1 MLQISTGPGNLHT
14 KGEPM
19 TTLKKRKVPNG
30 YLTTGQAMNLLP
42 ISRATIGRY
51 LDSGK
56 LEGMKNP
63 ITGMRMISKR
73 SVVKFAKQFGLEV

>member
-1 MLQISTGPGNLHT
+1 MLRMSTGPRNLHT
-14 KGEPM
+14 GGEPM
-19 TTLKKRKVPNG
+19 TTTKKRKVPNG

-56 LEGMKNP
+56 LEGIKNP
-63 ITGMRMISKR
+63 ITGMRMVSKK
-73 SVVKFAKQFGLEV
+73 SLLDFAKQCGLKV